1 MYEENQVK
9 NKERK
14 KVENRQ
20 IDKNYNKIFLFLF
33 KKKVDKN
40 KIQSESKKEKKN
52 ERKRN
57 RQKEVMMVTN

>member
-1 MYEENQVK
+1 M
-9 NKERK
+9 
-14 KVENRQ
+14 ENRQ
-20 IDKNYNKIFLFLF
+20 IDKNYNKIFLFF

>member
-1 MYEENQVK
+1 M
-9 NKERK
+9 
-14 KVENRQ
+14 ENRQ
-20 IDKNYNKIFLFLF
+20 IDKNYNKIFLSFL